1 MRRAAALCARPRPI
15 LLALVSRCITIV
27 AILCGVIFM
36 AMPLAIVGS
45 NFSTVWEQKQNL
57 RIINEVQTHF
67 LNQARRQP

>member
-1 MRRAAALCARPRPI
+1 M
-15 LLALVSRCITIV
+15 

-67 LNQARRQP
+67 LDQARREP